1 MTQNNVINIQLEESY
16 QEFKLGTE
24 LFRVS
29 LSDEMRREWIEADE
43 KYKEK
48 LDKLDKYNLD
58 ELGEMTINDYDVLM
72 DNVREA
78 LKHAFNILLCDDT
91 AFDKCYAICKDV
103 MRMLTLYNQVVD
115 AVVGTMEVQQN
126 EIQKKYKAKMTKS
139 EVI

>member
-58 ELGEMTINDYDVLM
+58 ELDEMTINDYDVLM

-91 AFDKCYAICKDV
+91 AFDKCYAI
-103 MRMLTLYNQVVD
+103 
-115 AVVGTMEVQQN
+115 
-126 EIQKKYKAKMTKS
+126 
-139 EVI
+139 